1 MDIRQINRVRKSV
14 NSCWVLIKIG
24 LPYAAIGQFCQHKLM
39 QETLKKL
46 LLAHGY
52 SSESTQLQLSNVM

>member
-24 LPYAAIGQFCQHKLM
+24 LPYAASGQFDQINATNPEKV
-39 QETLKKL
+39 T
-46 LLAHGY
+46 
-52 SSESTQLQLSNVM
+52 SSTWVLI